1 MSRWP
6 RWSARA
12 AYAVALAALISL
24 AGPGPRRGNAA
35 SSAIVP
41 AGNAVTTHQ
50 VVLSGTAV
58 QGPMAASTVTAYA
71 VDPATG
77 ADLQVLGTAKTD
89 ASGNFSVKI
98 LSRASPLRLAVAG
111 GSFIS
116 EADGGTVAQPRRVT
130 VLLPGATSDISGIS
144 INPLTRFVNALTIGR
159 LQTGHTTFAAAL
171 TNATATIES
180 YYSLS
185 TDPRRLLP
193 DYTVS
198 GIGTDAGKLGLILGA
213 LINEDLHL
221 CPGNPGELVTAL
233 ALYIV
238 SGVFNGR
245 YAGLPVPYCG
255 GALPAIAGTSDFQDA
270 LAGVQQLQYVSSGF
284 AFGGLY
290 GPAGNIL
297 INQTPPVTPD
307 LLLASLTAINAAITK
322 AAPSTASTSS
332 PPMAAARGFA
342 TATLLP
348 NGKVLIAGGFGTTT
362 TDASEL
368 YDPATNKFSAGPPM
382 SQARGE
388 ATATLLPNGKVLIA
402 GGNDGTNALSTTEI
416 YDIATKTF
424 APGPSMIAARFAA
437 GATLLAN
444 GKVLIAGG
452 NASSPFGELSSTEL
466 YDPST
471 NSFAAG
477 PSMSVAMGP
486 STAILMP
493 NGKVLIVGDG
503 VHINPYVSVAELYD
517 PSDNSMAERSLNTAC
532 EFPAAALLPNGKVL
546 IAGGAGQL
554 LTPINTTQIYD
565 PSQDA
570 FSDGPPM
577 NNAHWVP
584 TAAPTANGKMLIV
597 GGNGLDVNALNSV
610 EVYDSVT
617 NSFTGGTPMNDPRLF
632 PTATLLPNGRVL
644 IAGGVNGTNETN
656 ALESTELYTP

>member
-1 MSRWP
+1 MSRWAQ
-6 RWSARA
+6 WNA
-12 AYAVALAALISL
+12 AVALAALISL
-24 AGPGPRRGNAA
+24 AGPGPRLGNAA

-41 AGNAVTTHQ
+41 AGNALATHQ

-58 QGPMAASTVTAYA
+58 QGPMVASTVTAYA

-77 ADLQVLGTAKTD
+77 ADLQVLATAKTD
-89 ASGNFSVKI
+89 ASGNFTVKI
-98 LSRASPLRLAVAG
+98 LSRASPLRLAVTG

-116 EADGGTVAQPRRVT
+116 EADGSTVSQPRRVT
-130 VLLPGATSDISGIS
+130 ALLPGATSDISGIS

-171 TNATATIES
+171 SNATATIES

-185 TDPRRLLP
+185 TDPGRLLP

-213 LINEDLHL
+213 LINEDQHL

-233 ALYIV
+233 ALDIV

-245 YAGLPVPYCG
+245 HDGLPVPYCG
-255 GALPAIAGTSDFQDA
+255 GELPAIAGTSDFRDA

-290 GPAGNIL
+290 GPAGNIQ

-307 LLLASLTAINAAITK
+307 LLLAPLAAINGAIAK
-322 AAPSTASTSS
+322 AAPSTSGTSS
-332 PPMAAARGFA
+332 PPMTVARASA

-348 NGKVLIAGGFGTTT
+348 NGKILIAGGFDSSTTAT
-362 TDASEL
+362 NATEL
-368 YDPATNKFSAGPPM
+368 YDPATNTLSADLPM
-382 SQARGE
+382 SHARGE

-402 GGNDGTNALSTTEI
+402 GGDDGTNALMSTEL
-416 YDIATKTF
+416 YDIGTKTF
-424 APGPSMIAARFAA
+424 APGPSMIAARFGA

-452 NASSPFGELSSTEL
+452 NSSSPLEELSSTEL
-466 YDPST
+466 YDPSA
-471 NSFAAG
+471 NFFAAG

-486 STAILMP
+486 STAVLMP
-493 NGKVLIVGDG
+493 NGKVLIVGEG
-503 VHINPYVSVAELYD
+503 VKINLNVSVAELYD
-517 PSDNSMAERSLNTAC
+517 PADNSMAERSLNTLR

-554 LTPINTTQIYD
+554 FIAINTTQIYD
-565 PSQDA
+565 PSQDTFA
-570 FSDGPPM
+570 DGPSM
-577 NNAHWVP
+577 SNGHWVA
-584 TAAPTANGKMLIV
+584 TAAPTANGEILVI
-597 GGNGLDVNALNSV
+597 GGNGASINGLNSV

-617 NSFTGGTPMNDPRLF
+617 NSFTAGTPMSDPRQL

-644 IAGGVNGTNETN
+644 IAGGWNGTNS
-656 ALESTELYTP
+656 LESTELYTP